1 MNDFESGKQNH
12 IRGAPCLM
20 DTRAGWT
27 LDFLLFPAV
36 VCDCEG
42 GGAGDGVNSVSLV
55 VSAGGGGGG
64 GGIGKTL
71 SS

>member
-36 VCDCEG
+36 VCES

-55 VSAGGGGGG
+55 VSAGGGEGG